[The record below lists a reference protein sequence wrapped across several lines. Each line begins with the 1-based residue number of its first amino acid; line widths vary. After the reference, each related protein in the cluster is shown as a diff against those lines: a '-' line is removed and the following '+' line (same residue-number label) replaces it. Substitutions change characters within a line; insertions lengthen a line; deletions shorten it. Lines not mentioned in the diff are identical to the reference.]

1 MDIHRREELRSL
13 EEDLGYL
20 FEQPDLLL
28 RALVHKS
35 YANEAGGG
43 EDNERLEFLGDSILG
58 LCVARLL
65 YEVKPPMAEGDM
77 SRVRAYLVKEETL
90 SQLARAIDLGSH
102 IRLGKG
108 EEQSGGSDKASI
120 LADAFEAL
128 VGAIYLDGGYD
139 LSFRFVESIYRPL
152 IDDSAGAVDRDYKT
166 RLQEFCQARY
176 KKAPTYKQLGA
187 TGPDHDR
194 IFLVEILIGSRSIA
208 KGRGRSKKEAEQD
221 AALHA
226 LEFLS

>member
-20 FEQPDLLL
+20 FEQPELLL

-90 SQLARAIDLGSH
+90 AQLARAIDLGSH

-108 EEQSGGSDKASI
+108 EEQSGGSDKPSI

-128 VGAIYLDGGYD
+128 VGAIYFDGGYD
-139 LSFRFVESIYRPL
+139 LAFRFVESIYRPL
-152 IDDSAGAVDRDYKT
+152 I
-166 RLQEFCQARY
+166 E
-176 KKAPTYKQLGA
+176 
-187 TGPDHDR
+187 
-194 IFLVEILIGSRSIA
+194 
-208 KGRGRSKKEAEQD
+208 
-221 AALHA
+221 
-226 LEFLS
+226 